1 MEILLE
7 TERGALLLL
16 QSIEA
21 ALARGAAHYDKCGR
35 RLTTPTEVIEALVRD
50 GEIDVCETALRR
62 QDG

>member
-1 MEILLE
+1 
-7 TERGALLLL
+7 LL